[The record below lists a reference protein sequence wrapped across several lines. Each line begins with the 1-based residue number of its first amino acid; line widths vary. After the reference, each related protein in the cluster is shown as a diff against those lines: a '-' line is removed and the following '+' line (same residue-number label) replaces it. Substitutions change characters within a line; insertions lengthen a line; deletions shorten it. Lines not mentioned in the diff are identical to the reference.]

1 MKRNNIYRK
10 YKYFL
15 PALLSALFVL
25 SGCSKFLEETDPSNF
40 STGSYFTKPDHV
52 TSSVNA
58 IYASMRDPLNSGF
71 GGGAWMM
78 LEFATGLAGTDLGQ
92 AVNSYFVKDLTN
104 TSDNG
109 YGLTIWTAYY
119 RGIANANTSIKYIP
133 AITMDETVKKKLLG
147 QASFLR
153 AWYYFNLVQM
163 FGNIPLVTEPV
174 NLRSDQLKP
183 TQATVEEV
191 YNLIVSDLE
200 SAEQSGLPWK
210 DESGRVSLGA
220 VKSLLAKVYLTMAGY
235 PLRKGDSYYTLAA
248 QKAKE
253 VINSG
258 AFKLFDSYASLHDLS
273 MKNKEENI
281 FMVQYLEGTLP
292 SNWQV
297 SIVPYNKNI
306 SKYSDETGGIYSTA
320 AFVESFQT
328 NDLRAKEKEFFYTNY
343 THQDNRSLVVELGG
357 YFIYKYFDNNAHLNT
372 ASSGMNWPV
381 LRYADVLLM
390 YAEASNEVNGPVA
403 DVYDAVNAIRTRAQ
417 LPDLSGLSKEQLREA
432 IWKERWYELCFEN
445 ITWFDMVRLRKAF
458 NVTTKQFDDYVG
470 HKFSYGPTLKER
482 ELLFPIPTS
491 EVLNGALNQNS
502 GY

>member
-1 MKRNNIYRK
+1 MKNIK
-10 YKYFL
+10 YPYTYCFL
-15 PALLSALFVL
+15 ALLTALFVL
-25 SGCSKFLEETDPSNF
+25 PGCSKFLDETDPSNF
-40 STGSYFTKPDHV
+40 STGSYFTKPDHAK
-52 TSSVNA
+52 SSVNA
-58 IYASMRDPLNSGF
+58 IYASLRDPLNSGF

-119 RGIANANTSIKYIP
+119 KGIANANTSIKYIP
-133 AITMDETVKKKLLG
+133 AITMDESVKKQLLG
-147 QASFLR
+147 ESHFLR

-174 NLRSDQLKP
+174 NLRSEQLKP
-183 TQATVEEV
+183 KQATAEEV

-200 SAEQSGLPWK
+200 AAEQSGLPWK
-210 DESGRVSLGA
+210 DETGRVSLGA

-235 PLRKGDSYYTLAA
+235 PLRKGDSYYALAA

-258 AFKLFDSYASLHDLS
+258 AFKLFDNYASLRDLS
-273 MKNKEENI
+273 MKNKEEHI
-281 FMVQYLEGTLP
+281 FMVQYLEGALP

-306 SKYSDETGGIYSTA
+306 SKYSDETGGIYSTG

-328 NDLRAKEKEFFYTNY
+328 DDLRAKEKEFFYTTY
-343 THQDNRSLVVELGG
+343 THQDNRSQVVELGG
-357 YFIYKYFDNNAHLNT
+357 YFIYKYFDNNAHLNS
-372 ASSGMNWPV
+372 ASSGMNWPI

-390 YAEASNEVNGPVA
+390 YAEASNEVNGPVS
-403 DVYDAVNAIRTRAQ
+403 DVYESVNAIRARAE
-417 LPDLSGLSKEQLREA
+417 LPALAGLTKEQLREA

-458 NVTTKQFDDYVG
+458 NVTTKQFDEYVG
-470 HKFSYGPTLKER
+470 HKFSYGPVLKER

-491 EVLNGALNQNS
+491 EVLNGALTQNA

>member
-1 MKRNNIYRK
+1 MKKNHYY
-10 YKYFL
+10 YKLRYLL
-15 PALLSALFVL
+15 PALFIALLVMP
-25 SGCSKFLEETDPSNF
+25 GCSKFLEETDPSNF
-40 STGSYFTKPDHV
+40 STGSYFTKPDHA

-58 IYASMRDPLNSGF
+58 IYASMRDPLVSGF

-119 RGIANANTSIKYIP
+119 RGIANANTSIRYIP
-133 AITMDETVKKKLLG
+133 DITMDESVKKKLLG
-147 QASFLR
+147 EASFLR

-174 NLRSDQLKP
+174 NLRSEQLKP
-183 TQATVEEV
+183 TQATTEAV

-235 PLRKGDSYYTLAA
+235 PLQKGDAYYSLAA

-253 VINSG
+253 VMNSG
-258 AFKLFDSYASLHDLS
+258 SFKLFDSYADLRDLS
-273 MKNKEENI
+273 MKNKEEHI

-292 SNWQV
+292 SSWQV

-306 SKYSDETGGIYSTA
+306 SKYSDETGGIYATA
-320 AFVESFQT
+320 AFVESFQP
-328 NDLRAKEKEFFYTNY
+328 NDLRAKEKEFFYTTY
-343 THQDNRSLVVELGG
+343 TNQDDRNLVVELGG
-357 YFIYKYFDNNAHLNT
+357 YFIYKYFDNNAHLNS

-381 LRYADVLLM
+381 LRYTDVLLM
-390 YAEASNEVNGPVA
+390 FAEASNEVNGPTPEI
-403 DVYDAVNAIRTRAQ
+403 YEAVNAVRNRAE
-417 LPDLSGLSKEQLREA
+417 LSDLSGLTKEQLREA
-432 IWKERWYELCFEN
+432 IWKERWYELCYEN
-445 ITWFDMVRLRKAF
+445 ITWFDMVRLRKAY
-458 NVTTKQFDDYVG
+458 NETTKQFDDYVG

-482 ELLFPIPTS
+482 ELLFPVPTS
-491 EVLNGALNQNS
+491 EVLNGSLNQNN